1 MGAGRA
7 RAGAQRRTR
16 HARGAEEPTCG
27 ACACASRV
35 GTLSRCA
42 RGQLTFAA
50 RARWRSF
57 FGGHDGARAPWLRD
71 WRACGRVGAL
81 GALIPPPP
89 PSSAS
94 PSSDASGGAHTTA
107 LLKTARQRKLP
118 GKCAL
123 ALKARVDTAA
133 RERACVRA
141 CVSFL
146 FSPSAQTSWRCKM
159 RRCGRPSSSSSLC
172 ARRDWT
178 TLGKRTKPK
187 TNAQRRV
194 YPSCASLSAFPSP
207 RESLCVSLPSC
218 E

>member
-89 PSSAS
+89 PSSAP

-141 CVSFL
+141 CL
-146 FSPSAQTSWRCKM
+146 FSSPRVLKRHGGAKCGAAVGHLLPLHCAHGAT
-159 RRCGRPSSSSSLC
+159 GRP
-172 ARRDWT
+172 W
-178 TLGKRTKPK
+178 
-187 TNAQRRV
+187 
-194 YPSCASLSAFPSP
+194 ASEPNQKQTRSDESILHAPLSAPFL
-207 RESLCVSLPSC
+207 RRAKACA
-218 E
+218 